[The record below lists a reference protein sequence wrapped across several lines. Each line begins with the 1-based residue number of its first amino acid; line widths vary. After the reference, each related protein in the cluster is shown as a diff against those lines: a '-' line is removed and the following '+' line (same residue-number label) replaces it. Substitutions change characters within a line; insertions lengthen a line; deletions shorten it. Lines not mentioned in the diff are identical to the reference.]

1 MRRASG
7 PPMMM
12 HSLPQQLD
20 KVRYVATINVF
31 FLLTNAL
38 KLIPHTALGQFSL
51 DNLLLSLALTPS
63 CRGGMERVVA
73 AIAGHHL
80 WFYRIARLGLLLAGS

>member
-7 PPMMM
+7 PPVMM

-38 KLIPHTALGQFSL
+38 KLIPTPP
-51 DNLLLSLALTPS
+51 LASSAWTTCCSAWPWP
-63 CRGGMERVVA
+63 RRAAGGMERVVA
-73 AIAGHHL
+73 AVAGQPPV
-80 WFYRIARLGLLLAGS
+80 ALGLGMLLAGS